1 MKGTS
6 KVIMGATLVML
17 AILATVLGLVLVLL
31 AELYCSML
39 LRRRRKPTPSTAAA
53 TASNTPA
60 NDSSSSPSHPVQ
72 DQILSPK
79 PLRTF
84 YAHGVLD
91 APRSFLYPAVVH
103 GEEYTAVDVEK
114 QQHTQQPPTAAA
126 WSPPLSPPF
135 IISLTPPNPVDKI
148 NPMYDEDGGEHLV
161 YICNPIYDEDGGRGS
176 RLDTPFETPDTSPS
190 RLGDDGFPGE
200 GSSLASSSPDSW
212 VVASTPPLSP
222 MKKLPEEGCSV
233 SLKDAR
239 SLATSSDS
247 NSNSDSSSASPCTSP
262 SW

>member
-60 NDSSSSPSHPVQ
+60 NDSSPLLPTQSKTKFCLPNLLEPSMH
-72 DQILSPK
+72 
-79 PLRTF
+79 T
-84 YAHGVLD
+84 
-91 APRSFLYPAVVH
+91 
-103 GEEYTAVDVEK
+103 EYSMLQEA
-114 QQHTQQPPTAAA
+114 
-126 WSPPLSPPF
+126 F
-135 IISLTPPNPVDKI
+135 
-148 NPMYDEDGGEHLV
+148 
-161 YICNPIYDEDGGRGS
+161 C
-176 RLDTPFETPDTSPS
+176 
-190 RLGDDGFPGE
+190 
-200 GSSLASSSPDSW
+200 
-212 VVASTPPLSP
+212 TPPLSTAKNTRRWTMGAGEAGWIPHSRRRTRRLRGWETTGFPAKDLPGVVQSRFVGCGKHAAVVP